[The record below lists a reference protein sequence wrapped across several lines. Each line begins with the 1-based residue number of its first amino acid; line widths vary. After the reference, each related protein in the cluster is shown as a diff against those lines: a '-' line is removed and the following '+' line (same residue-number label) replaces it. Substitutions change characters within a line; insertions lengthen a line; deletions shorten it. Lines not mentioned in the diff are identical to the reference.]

1 MTILDDLHEEAEYIQ
16 KERDNL
22 LQLRSQHRERVI
34 QWMQEPDANIKV
46 LADILR
52 MTEKGIEDGN

>member
-52 MTEKGIEDGN
+52 MTEKGIDNGN